1 MPSIQGPK
9 GVMMLLER
17 LEGILTWFR
26 VCMVYSTTF
35 STGRRLG
42 AEVDFIAETVGLMV
56 ELDPDLADLILRSKT
71 TGEILLQ
78 AWSSRLTNDANPPS
92 PFSTNQCPI
101 IHLLAKFGDCED
113 GMEQLGARILS
124 SRGRLASFG
133 SCLLLR
139 IAHTPVLA
147 RNDMTTTRH
156 VVSATSCHILPLLIS
171 SMNLVQFP
179 QIHRYLRKAGLLYHV
194 ARAVKTLQVCLT
206 PADTYLVACYA
217 IRLSYQSH
225 ANAVQGFTQVLEEGV
240 LEVVIDAIIAHGERP
255 IVPRGSSFSPNM
267 LLRALSAFSY
277 FPRTL
282 KALAE
287 AIERIPAAKWARLE
301 RMKSPVYPEAWGNVR
316 QSVGYMESMVEA
328 VKGYGI
334 TTQCDNRLHLT
345 AETSSVES
353 KVCSGCRNVVY
364 CSEGCQIADWAHRH
378 HYECDGMRHQRLAR
392 VEDGLDYTPKLRHLH
407 TRFTWM
413 YFLRAASSLEEHYH
427 RLRNTSSIQNSTSS
441 TQNTNSYSGTPRPT
455 SEFIAVLD
463 TTMNLL
469 NTPAIPAL
477 SFIRVVDLDVYEE
490 RRKVATVE
498 GCVFG
503 EARCKALVDDV
514 RREGRSENDKD
525 KCFSLDDSRYQNRRS
540 SADSDDHCNHRLI
553 ESIFT
558 YNHQWRICVLA
569 EMRRG
574 YPPYD
579 VAVWVPGR
587 SFVRFEKLDLSY
599 IQGRERL
606 DAEPMGFLDLVSDP

>member
-1 MPSIQGPK
+1 MSLTRLIREAKAGNASALQELSGKVNQQNFTPSMLEASLNHLRLDLIPCTTSEQITFRLQYAIPLFRVCVIFYKPSVQGPK

-56 ELDPDLADLILRSKT
+56 ELDADLADLILRSKT
-71 TGEILLQ
+71 TVEILLQ

-113 GMEQLGARILS
+113 GMEQLGAS

-133 SCLLLR
+133 SGLLLR
-139 IAHTPVLA
+139 IAHTPVLT

-194 ARAVKTLQVCLT
+194 ARAVKILQVCLT

-240 LEVVIDAIIAHGERP
+240 LEVVIDAIIAHGGRP

-301 RMKSPVYPEAWGNVR
+301 RMKSPVYPEAWGERSAVGWVYGEYGGGGEGVWYYAVR
-316 QSVGYMESMVEA
+316 
-328 VKGYGI
+328 
-334 TTQCDNRLHLT
+334 
-345 AETSSVES
+345 
-353 KVCSGCRNVVY
+353 
-364 CSEGCQIADWAHRH
+364 
-378 HYECDGMRHQRLAR
+378 
-392 VEDGLDYTPKLRHLH
+392 
-407 TRFTWM
+407 
-413 YFLRAASSLEEHYH
+413 
-427 RLRNTSSIQNSTSS
+427 
-441 TQNTNSYSGTPRPT
+441 
-455 SEFIAVLD
+455 
-463 TTMNLL
+463 
-469 NTPAIPAL
+469 
-477 SFIRVVDLDVYEE
+477 
-490 RRKVATVE
+490 
-498 GCVFG
+498 
-503 EARCKALVDDV
+503 
-514 RREGRSENDKD
+514 
-525 KCFSLDDSRYQNRRS
+525 
-540 SADSDDHCNHRLI
+540 
-553 ESIFT
+553 
-558 YNHQWRICVLA
+558 
-569 EMRRG
+569 
-574 YPPYD
+574 
-579 VAVWVPGR
+579 
-587 SFVRFEKLDLSY
+587 
-599 IQGRERL
+599 
-606 DAEPMGFLDLVSDP
+606 